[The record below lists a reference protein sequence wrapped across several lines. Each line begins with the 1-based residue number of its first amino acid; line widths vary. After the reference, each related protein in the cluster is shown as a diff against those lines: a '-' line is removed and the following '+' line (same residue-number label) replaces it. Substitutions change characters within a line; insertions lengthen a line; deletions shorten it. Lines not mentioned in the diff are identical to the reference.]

1 MPTAASLLDA
11 ILEAWDR
18 HQATVLG
25 LLSVVPPGGL
35 AARAMPGSPTV
46 AAMFAHLHYERMCSL
61 KENTPEFAGAIPDT
75 QWNAEAD
82 GTSLRLMLE
91 DSGQRLRQAV
101 QSRIESDR
109 PLDQDFP
116 HPLTMLQFLVFHESY
131 HHGQIKLAL
140 KAAGMALDDEVAG
153 PVSWDV
159 WRARDGKGRDIEA
172 GRLSTA

>member
-1 MPTAASLLDA
+1 MPTASSLLDA

-25 LLSVVPPGGL
+25 LLSVIPPDGL
-35 AARAMPGSPTV
+35 TARVMPGSPTV

-61 KENTPEFAGAIPDT
+61 KENTPECAGAIPDT
-75 QWNAEAD
+75 QWNADAD
-82 GTSLRLMLE
+82 GTSLRLMLA
-91 DSGQRLRQAV
+91 DSGQRLRRAV
-101 QSRIESDR
+101 QARIEADR

-116 HPLTMLQFLVFHESY
+116 HPLTLLQFLVFHESY

-140 KAAGMALDDEVAG
+140 KAAGMALDDEVVG

-159 WRARDGKGRDIEA
+159 WRARDGWQRDIDT
-172 GRLSTA
+172 GRLTTA